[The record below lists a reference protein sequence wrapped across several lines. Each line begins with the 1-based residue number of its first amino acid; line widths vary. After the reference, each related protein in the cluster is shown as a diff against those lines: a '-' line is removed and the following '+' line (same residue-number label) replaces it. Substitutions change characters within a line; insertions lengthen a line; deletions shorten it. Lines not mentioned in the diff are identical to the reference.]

1 MKKWI
6 VMRDGKAVCVTT
18 IPYPPDVVKTM
29 KQAGYK
35 IKEVEEP
42 DHGSNYKYKKQRL

>member
-18 IPYPPDVVKTM
+18 IPYPPDIVKTI
-29 KQAGYK
+29 KQGGYK
-35 IKEVEEP
+35 VKEVEEP
-42 DHGSNYKYKKQRL
+42 DHGDNYKHKKQRL